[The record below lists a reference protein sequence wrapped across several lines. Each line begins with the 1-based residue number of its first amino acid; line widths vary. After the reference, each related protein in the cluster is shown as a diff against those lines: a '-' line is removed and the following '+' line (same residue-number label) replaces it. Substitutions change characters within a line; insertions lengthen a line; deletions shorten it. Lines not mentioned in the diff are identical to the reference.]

1 MQHCSSSCGRTNCV
15 CILLMEICSS
25 QRVLGSPSIQV
36 PEVVSHM
43 TSPLAWFG
51 GRGVRLKENLRYYT
65 TISFSAK
72 SGFHTKREESGTH
85 LVFSHGWSLWS
96 LAVVLLNVCA
106 WDSWSV
112 LSGQT
117 SVPVHTLPT
126 HSQHR
131 RGPMPSSLWSLCSLW
146 GVVETQSTYGT
157 DRIFIMFFKCQITT
171 TWLDLKTLFSK
182 VSWWPFTWRWLPAL
196 TAKDTILIDS
206 PLCM

>member
-1 MQHCSSSCGRTNCV
+1 MSYLQHCSSSCGRTNCI

-65 TISFSAK
+65 TISSSAK

-85 LVFSHGWSLWS
+85 LVFSHGWSLRS

-106 WDSWSV
+106 WDSRLA

-126 HSQHR
+126 HSQHW
-131 RGPMPSSLWSLCSLW
+131 RGPMPSSHWSLWSLW
-146 GVVETQSTYGT
+146 GVVETVNKWHRQNLYYV
-157 DRIFIMFFKCQITT
+157 F
-171 TWLDLKTLFSK
+171 
-182 VSWWPFTWRWLPAL
+182 
-196 TAKDTILIDS
+196 
-206 PLCM
+206 